1 MHGVTASAPGKLVL
15 AGEYAVLAGAPA
27 LVAAID
33 RRVTCRMTTRHS
45 GHWQLVSRGFEA
57 RCRCRRDAL
66 GDAVAGAAALVG
78 HAGRALGLDWRQL
91 PEHLHVEIDSRP
103 CYQDGAKLG
112 LGSSAAALVAVAAA
126 LAALVGRDC
135 ELQPLIAAHRAM
147 QGGAGSG
154 LDVAAAWHGGV
165 IRFQNGRVEP
175 ARLPDNLH
183 TAFAH
188 AGWSTRTPGLVAHFE
203 SWRRDGEPPALKR
216 LMERAA
222 GVFDAGDA
230 MLARLA
236 AYTDALQT
244 LDEAANI
251 GIFSPPHLRG
261 RALAARHG
269 ILYKPCG
276 AGGGDMGIAMSDD
289 ASALAAW
296 CREASEARLS
306 IIDAAF
312 AGKGVRV
319 EPLEA

>member
-33 RRVTCRMTTRHS
+33 RRVTCRMTTRHG

-66 GDAVAGAAALVG
+66 GDAVAGPAALVG

-126 LAALVGRDC
+126 LAAFVGRDC
-135 ELQPLIAAHRAM
+135 ELQSLIAAHRAM

-188 AGWSTRTPGLVAHFE
+188 AGWSTRTHSLVARFE
-203 SWRRDGEPPALKR
+203 SWRRDREQPALER

-236 AYTDALQT
+236 AYTDALQAM
-244 LDEAANI
+244 DEAANI
-251 GIFSPPHLRG
+251 GIFSPPHRQG

-269 ILYKPCG
+269 VLYKPCG
-276 AGGGDMGIAMSDD
+276 AGGGDMGIAISDD
-289 ASALAAW
+289 ANALAAW
-296 CREASEARLS
+296 CEEAKTAELS

-312 AGKGVRV
+312 AGEGVRV
-319 EPLEA
+319 ESINS